1 MRISDWSSDVC
12 SSDLAAMSKQTRRFK
27 VDAGCEQ
34 LRQGLMQVRKSGL
47 AAAVAG
53 ERQHVVL
60 AAQRIADERGEVAA
74 RADFEEHAETILVEP
89 LHGLGETHRM
99 FPLPR
104 REFANRSEEHKSE
117 LQSLMRSSYAVF

>member
-1 MRISDWSSDVC
+1 MDSWCVVFVKQKTAYEVRISDWSSDVC
-12 SSDLAAMSKQTRRFK
+12 SSDLI
-27 VDAGCEQ
+27 DAGFEQ
-34 LRQGLMQVRKSGL
+34 LRQRLMQVRKSGL

-89 LHGLGETHRM
+89 LHEIGRASC
-99 FPLPR
+99 
-104 REFANRSEEHKSE
+104 RESVC
-117 LQSLMRSSYAVF
+117 QYV

>member
-74 RADFEEHAETILVEP
+74 RADFEEHAETILVRTE
-89 LHGLGETHRM
+89 E
-99 FPLPR
+99 R
-104 REFANRSEEHKSE
+104 RVGKECVSTCRSRGSP
-117 LQSLMRSSYAVF
+117 SP